1 MSSSFSWLTSFDR
14 NSIRVSVSWLEFPPT
29 RLFLSLSL
37 FPKHIE
43 RNENLLSYVILRVSR
58 NLFPS
63 ISLCCRICLSSHH
76 LSMLISLYDFFFFF
90 WGREKYTA
98 VLIILVWN
106 LATAVDKRKREE
118 NGHLVITSCYQRR
131 GEFIRKFPRSPVEA
145 TEKTLRVRRKKNFQ
159 MTDRFLSKLPLTL
172 VSLMGSHSFSFPL
185 ILLFT
190 LITRYLSWRNKWRK
204 PKVEHEPLKEVPVP
218 SSWSSSSS
226 DFRTKR
232 ERETERQ
239 AVVEMILRW
248 YFLPDF
254 FPLPFWS
261 WKSRRGRDVVLCE
274 NDRL

>member
-1 MSSSFSWLTSFDR
+1 MSSPFSWLTSFDR

-29 RLFLSLSL
+29 RLFSLSL

-43 RNENLLSYVILRVSR
+43 RNENLLSYVILRVFR

-90 WGREKYTA
+90 WRREKYTA

-145 TEKTLRVRRKKNFQ
+145 TEKNTKSEEKE
-159 MTDRFLSKLPLTL
+159 KLPNDRQIFVEAALDSGL
-172 VSLMGSHSFSFPL
+172 FNGQSFFLFSLDSSFYSHHSISL
-185 ILLFT
+185 
-190 LITRYLSWRNKWRK
+190 
-204 PKVEHEPLKEVPVP
+204 LKEQMEETK
-218 SSWSSSSS
+218 SW
-226 DFRTKR
+226 TWA
-232 ERETERQ
+232 TERSPCSII
-239 AVVEMILRW
+239 MIIIILW
-248 YFLPDF
+248 F
-254 FPLPFWS
+254 
-261 WKSRRGRDVVLCE
+261 
-274 NDRL
+274 